1 MILKYCRKPV
11 ASILAG
17 FLIFIAPAAQAGGS
31 LAGSK
36 GDVRFSP
43 VPPSSLKDPCNK
55 AYKAY
60 VAASGHSAYATTG
73 FIRVMDGY
81 VLCGA
86 KYNAPSQQAAEDLAM
101 RSCQS
106 GLAHYKV
113 AAGSQCQIAA
123 SK

>member
-1 MILKYCRKPV
+1 MNSRFFDQTA
-11 ASILAG
+11 ASLLAALL
-17 FLIFIAPAAQAGGS
+17 LIAAPCAGMAGS
-31 LAGSK
+31 LAGSV
-36 GDVRFSP
+36 GDKRFSP
-43 VPPSSLKDPCNK
+43 VLPSSLKDPCNK

-101 RSCQS
+101 KSCQS

-113 AAGSQCQIAA
+113 AAGSRCQIAA

>member
-1 MILKYCRKPV
+1 MK
-11 ASILAG
+11 SIAIRRAATAMMAAALV
-17 FLIFIAPAAQAGGS
+17 LTAPGIGMAGS
-31 LAGSK
+31 LAGSV
-36 GDVRFSP
+36 GDKRFSP
-43 VPPSSLKDPCNK
+43 VLPSSLKDPCNK

-60 VAASGHSAYATTG
+60 IAASGHSAYATTG

-101 RSCQS
+101 KSCQS

>member
-1 MILKYCRKPV
+1 M
-11 ASILAG
+11 A
-17 FLIFIAPAAQAGGS
+17 GS
-31 LAGSK
+31 LSGSV
-36 GDVRFSP
+36 GDKRFSP
-43 VPPSSLKDPCNK
+43 VLPSSLKDPCNK

-60 VAASGHSAYATTG
+60 VAAGGHSAYATTG

-86 KYNAPSQQAAEDLAM
+86 NYNSPSQKAAEDLAM
-101 RSCQS
+101 KSCQS

-113 AAGSQCQIAA
+113 AAGSHCQIAA

>member
-1 MILKYCRKPV
+1 MM
-11 ASILAG
+11 
-17 FLIFIAPAAQAGGS
+17 AAALVLTVPDMGMAGS
-31 LAGSK
+31 LAGSV
-36 GDVRFSP
+36 GDKRFSP
-43 VPPSSLKDPCNK
+43 VLPSSLKDPCNK

-86 KYNAPSQQAAEDLAM
+86 KYNAPSQQVAEDLAM
-101 RSCQS
+101 KSCQS
-106 GLAHYKV
+106 AQAHYKV
-113 AAGSQCQIAA
+113 ATGGYCQIAA

>member
-1 MILKYCRKPV
+1 MRF
-11 ASILAG
+11 ASFKLATTGALAG
-17 FLIFIAPAAQAGGS
+17 LLIVAASGIGIAGS
-31 LAGSK
+31 LSGSV
-36 GDVRFSP
+36 GDKRFSP
-43 VPPSSLKDPCNK
+43 VLPSSLKDPCNK

-60 VAASGHSAYATTG
+60 IAASGHSAYATTG

-101 RSCQS
+101 KSCQS

>member
-1 MILKYCRKPV
+1 MRF
-11 ASILAG
+11 ASFKLATIGALAG
-17 FLIFIAPAAQAGGS
+17 LLIVAVSGIGIAGS
-31 LAGSK
+31 LAGSV
-36 GDVRFSP
+36 GDKRFSP
-43 VPPSSLKDPCNK
+43 VLPSSLKDPCNK

-101 RSCQS
+101 KSCQS

>member
-1 MILKYCRKPV
+1 MRF
-11 ASILAG
+11 ASFKLATTGALAG
-17 FLIFIAPAAQAGGS
+17 LLIVAASGIGIAGS
-31 LAGSK
+31 LTGSV
-36 GDVRFSP
+36 GDKRFSP
-43 VPPSSLKDPCNK
+43 VLPSSLKDPCNK

-60 VAASGHSAYATTG
+60 IAASGHSAYATTG

-101 RSCQS
+101 KSCQS